1 MARAVTI
8 LKPCLAAASIPVH
21 VNAGMGVGGVPM
33 STCPPVD
40 AVSRVSRALVDLL
53 HVDGL

>member
-1 MARAVTI
+1 V
-8 LKPCLAAASIPVH
+8 LKPCLAEATLPVH
-21 VNAGMGVGGVPM
+21 VNVGMGVGGVPM
-33 STCPPVD
+33 HTCPPID